1 MSKPVAAIE
10 HRVIEHSRL
19 LPPPDRL
26 PARLWLLLALCA
38 AGWTLCGYALAGALG
53 QPPQAIA
60 PGAPLQAL
68 LWSLLAGGFAGLI
81 FGVFVNADLGA
92 RFGLAVALQTGLAL
106 AVAALAAGFALARA
120 WPWHPQAALTGLA
133 AGWPQ
138 WLLGDAPRSLPSSFA
153 LIALLLTLGAMVCL
167 RRYRERDRRVRE
179 LLAHG
184 VRVAGTVV
192 HTEHVGTEVY
202 NPSRV
207 RVVVRFD
214 DHAGTERRVAKI
226 GDFDPQALPRAGERV
241 LVWFY
246 PHAADDGHRIVVG
259 FGERPQLS
267 QALG

>member
-1 MSKPVAAIE
+1 MSKPALANA
-10 HRVIEHSRL
+10 HSRL

-26 PARLWLLLALCA
+26 PLGLWLLSAACA
-38 AGWTLCGYALAGALG
+38 AGWVLCGYSLAGALA
-53 QPPQAIA
+53 QPPDAVA

-68 LWSLLAGGFAGLI
+68 LWSLLAGGFGGII
-81 FGVFVNADLGA
+81 FGVFVNAGFGV
-92 RFGLAVALQTGLAL
+92 RFGLAVALQASLAL
-106 AVAALAAGFALARA
+106 AAAALAAGFALARA

-138 WLLGDAPRSLPSSFA
+138 WLFGDAPRSLPAASA
-153 LIALLLTLGAMVCL
+153 LIALLLALGALVCL
-167 RRYRERDRRVRE
+167 RRYRERSRRIRD

-207 RVVVRFD
+207 RVVVRFN
-214 DHAGTERRVAKI
+214 DHDGAERRVAKI
-226 GDFDPQALPRAGERV
+226 GDFDPRALPRAGERV

-246 PHAADDGHRIVVG
+246 PDAAGDAGRIVVG